1 LASAACGLITVGGL
15 PGQPCIPLANGMV
28 TSIQGDFFEGM
39 AGKME
44 DEGWMIKEEAME
56 GLGG

>member
-1 LASAACGLITVGGL
+1 
-15 PGQPCIPLANGMV
+15 MV

-44 DEGWMIKEEAME
+44 DEGWMIKEEAMG
-56 GLGG
+56 GLCG